1 MDKKLLGNRIKI
13 ARKSIGFTG
22 EQLAEALNINATYL
36 RQIEAGLKTPS
47 LPMFVDIC
55 NKVNASP
62 NYLLGD
68 SIENSSIDGIDILI
82 DLWKKANPEQI
93 RLITALVESALNSLQ
108 D

>member
-1 MDKKLLGNRIKI
+1 MDKKLLGSRIKL
-13 ARKSIGFTG
+13 ARKSAGFTG
-22 EQLAEALNINATYL
+22 EKLAEELNINATYL
-36 RQIEAGLKTPS
+36 RQIEAGAKTPS

-55 NKVNASP
+55 NKVKASP

-82 DLWKKANPEQI
+82 DLWKRANPEQI
-93 RLITALVESALNSLQ
+93 RLITTMIEAALNSIS

>member
-36 RQIEAGLKTPS
+36 RQIDAGVKTPS
-47 LPMFVDIC
+47 LPMCVEIC

-68 SIENSSIDGIDILI
+68 SIESSSTDGIDTLI
-82 DLWKKANPEQI
+82 DLWKRATPEQI
-93 RLITALVESALNSLQ
+93 RLITSMIEAALSSLP

>member
-13 ARKSIGFTG
+13 VRKSIGFTG
-22 EQLAEALNINATYL
+22 DQLAEALNINATYL
-36 RQIEAGLKTPS
+36 RQIESGVKTPS

-82 DLWKKANPEQI
+82 DLWKRANPEQI
-93 RLITALVESALNSLQ
+93 RLIAAMIEAALKSLSN
-108 D
+108 